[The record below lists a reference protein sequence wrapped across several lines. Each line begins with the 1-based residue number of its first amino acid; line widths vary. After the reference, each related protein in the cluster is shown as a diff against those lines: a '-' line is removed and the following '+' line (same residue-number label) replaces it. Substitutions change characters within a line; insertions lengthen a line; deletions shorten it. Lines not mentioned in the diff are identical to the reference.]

1 MARAFDSK
9 DQARHW
15 VWDHLQDEGVAR
27 FPFPPHHRI
36 PNFAGAEQAAQRLLE
51 DAIFVGVER
60 IKANPDAPQLP
71 VRALALEAGITVVVP
86 TPRLRGGFKE
96 LDPSNIPEGEHRRA
110 ASLSHMDDY
119 AQPVGL
125 EELAPVDLVVTGSVA
140 VTRGGARCG
149 KGEGYG
155 DLEVAILQELG
166 HVPVPVATTVHPL
179 QIVEGLPQDATDLH
193 LARIAT
199 RDQTLDTG
207 RNQPAV
213 ARIDWTQLDEDR
225 LDEMP
230 VLRSLRPLPS

>member
-9 DQARHW
+9 NQARHW
-15 VWDHLQDEGVAR
+15 VWDRLQDEGVAR
-27 FPFPPHHRI
+27 FPFPPHNRI
-36 PNFAGAEQAAQRLLE
+36 PNFAGAEQAAHRLLE
-51 DAIFVGVER
+51 DAIFVGVKR

-96 LDPSNIPEGEHRRA
+96 LDPSDILEGEHRRA
-110 ASLSHMDDY
+110 ASLSHMDGY
-119 AQPVGL
+119 AQPVAIEDL
-125 EELAPVDLVVTGSVA
+125 DPVDLVVTGSVA
-140 VTRGGARCG
+140 VTPQGARCG

-166 HVPVPVATTVHPL
+166 HDPVPVATTVHTL
-179 QIVEGLPQDATDLH
+179 QIVERLPQDATDLH

-199 RDQTLDTG
+199 PEQTLDTG
-207 RNQPAV
+207 RDQPPV
-213 ARIDWTQLDEDR
+213 TRIDWAKLDEDR

-230 VLRSLRPLPS
+230 VLLSLKNETS